1 MGGGGSQTIEQTFN
15 LEVLN
20 ETIFKQITR
29 NTNTIATAM
38 NNIQEMEIVFGV
50 IDTGCKATIGQTIDA
65 NSTTIGQ
72 LDSTTIGESKAV
84 IETELQA
91 AAQAALDKTTEMGNM
106 QFADDQDID
115 QKVNLAVHNVIE
127 NVFETEN
134 LNKVYAEVVNIQEGK
149 LTVGVCNGEINFDQ
163 NIVAVLT
170 AQAITKSISTAIAEN
185 ELLSS
190 LHASASAEAKT
201 ENKGLADII
210 GKIGD
215 IFSGPMMYAII
226 ASVVCC
232 CMLVVL
238 LVVMGLSPAGQSAT
252 KNLGSAGA
260 SRLGGRRF

>member
-1 MGGGGSQTIEQTFN
+1 MGGGSTQTIEQTFN
-15 LEVLN
+15 LEVVN
-20 ETIFKQITR
+20 ETVFEQITK

-38 NNIQEMEIVFGV
+38 NNIQEMDIEFGV
-50 IDTGCKATIGQTIDA
+50 IDSGCKATIGQTIDA

-72 LDSTTIGESKAV
+72 LDSTTLGESKAA

-91 AAQAALDKTTEMGNM
+91 SAQAALEKVTEAGNF
-106 QFADDQDID
+106 QFGDNQNIDQD
-115 QKVNLAVHNVIE
+115 VNLAVKNVIN
-127 NVFETEN
+127 NVFTTEN
-134 LNKVYAEVVNIQEGK
+134 LNEVYAEVVNIQEGK
-149 LTVGVCNGEINFDQ
+149 LKVGVCNGEINFDQ
-163 NIVAVLT
+163 NIIAVLT

-210 GKIGD
+210 SKIGE
-215 IFSGPMMYAII
+215 ILAGPLKYAII